1 VLDDI
6 DGKRHYAEEVAL
18 LMEAEGMPRM
28 AGRILG
34 WLLVSDPAHR
44 TLNEL
49 ADDLQASKGSI
60 SSMTRY
66 LEGLGLIEQFS
77 LPGIRPDY
85 YRLDPDNW
93 LGALKQNIGRVIAF
107 RELMEQGID
116 LVKNDPPEA
125 EARLADLR
133 DMYVFFERELTALI
147 VRWEEERK
155 AKRAG

>member
-1 VLDDI
+1 MDDI

-34 WLLVSDPAHR
+34 WLLVCDPPHR

-49 ADDLQASKGSI
+49 AEDLQASKGSI

-77 LPGIRPDY
+77 IPGIRPDY
-85 YRLDPDNW
+85 YRLEPENW
-93 LGALKQNIGRVIAF
+93 IGAMKQGIGRVIAF
-107 RELMEQGID
+107 RELMEQGMA
-116 LVKNDPPEA
+116 LVKNDPPEV
-125 EARLADLR
+125 EARLAGLR
-133 DMYVFFERELTALI
+133 DMYAFFERELPDLI
-147 VRWEEERK
+147 VKWEKERK